1 MEDKVEKLALHGG
14 VPVREKPL
22 PPRGHIGTEEKEA
35 VIAYLDRVIASGT
48 LGAYQGEEE
57 EAYCAQFAEYLGGGY
72 ADAVSSG
79 STAIYVA
86 LKALQLEA
94 FSEVIIGPFTDPGGM
109 MPIPLQNMV
118 PMIADSAPGS
128 YNTGPEQIEE
138 LISDRTSAVIVPHIA
153 GEPADMGGIMEVAR
167 RHGIPVIEDCAQA
180 HGTRFKGQLVGSFG
194 DISAFSTMS
203 GKHHSSGGQG
213 GMVFTRDE
221 ALYQSVRRMADR
233 GKPHFLPEGATNI
246 QATLNFNQTDL
257 AAVVGQVQLRKLP
270 EMVERRRAIVGQLI
284 EGIADLEMIAL
295 PQGGRDFESSYWFL
309 PVAFY
314 PERAACDKE
323 TFCESLRA
331 EGLPVTDDY
340 RSGMPH
346 RQTWYMERRVF
357 GSSGY
362 PWASPLYKGDPNREF
377 PCPNAQAMLKSH
389 FTMSLHENWG
399 TREIDDVIAIFHK
412 AAAAYRPG

>member
-1 MEDKVEKLALHGG
+1 MGDILDRLAIHGG
-14 VPVREKPL
+14 PPVREAPL
-22 PPRGHIGTEEKEA
+22 PARGHIGSEEREA
-35 VIAYLDRVIASGT
+35 VSAYMDKVVATGT

-57 EAYCAQFAEYLGGGY
+57 EAYCAAFAEYLGGGY

-79 STAIYVA
+79 SAAIYVA
-86 LKALQLEA
+86 LLALELEA

-109 MPIPLQNMV
+109 MPIPLQSMI
-118 PMIADSAPGS
+118 PMIADSAPDS
-128 YNTGPEQIEE
+128 FNTGPEQVEA
-138 LISDRTSAVIVPHIA
+138 LISPRTSAIIVPHIA
-153 GEPADMGGIMEVAR
+153 GEPADIGGIMELAG

-180 HGTRFKGQLVGSFG
+180 HGARFKGQLAGSFG
-194 DISAFSTMS
+194 DLSAFSTMT
-203 GKHHSSGGQG
+203 GKHHSSGAQG

-233 GKPHFLPEGATNI
+233 GKPHFLPEGATNM

-257 AAVVGQVQLRKLP
+257 AAVVGLIQLRKLP

-284 EGIADLEMIAL
+284 EGTADLEMTAMR
-295 PQGGRDFESSYWFL
+295 QTAREVESSYWFL

-340 RSGMPH
+340 RYGMPH
-346 RQTWYMERRVF
+346 RQSWYAERRVF
-357 GSSGY
+357 GGSGY
-362 PWASPLYKGDPNREF
+362 PWASPLYEGDPNREF

-389 FTMSLHENWG
+389 FTMSLHENWS
-399 TREIDDVIAIFHK
+399 TREIDDVVAIFQK
-412 AAAAYRPG
+412 VAAAYRAG

>member
-57 EAYCAQFAEYLGGGY
+57 EAYCAQFAEQLGGGY

-86 LKALQLEA
+86 LMALQLEA

-118 PMIADSAPGS
+118 PMIADSAPDS
-128 YNTGPEQIEE
+128 YNTGPEQVEE
-138 LISDRTSAVIVPHIA
+138 LISPRTSAIIVPHIA
-153 GEPADMGGIMEVAR
+153 GEPADIGGIIEVAR
-167 RHGIPVIEDCAQA
+167 RRGIPVIEDCAQA
-180 HGTRFKGQLVGSFG
+180 HGARFKGQLVGSFG

-246 QATLNFNQTDL
+246 EATLNFNQTDL

-284 EGIADLEMIAL
+284 EGTADLEMIAL
-295 PQGGRDFESSYWFL
+295 RQGGRDIESSYWFL

-340 RSGMPH
+340 RYGMPH
-346 RQTWYMERRVF
+346 RQEWYTERRVF

>member
-1 MEDKVEKLALHGG
+1 MGDKLEKLALDGG
-14 VPVREKPL
+14 VPVRETPL
-22 PPRGHIGTEEKEA
+22 PPRGHFETEEKDA

-246 QATLNFNQTDL
+246 EATLNFNQTDL

-270 EMVERRRAIVGQLI
+270 EMVERRRAIVGHLI
-284 EGIADLEMIAL
+284 EGTADLEMIAL
-295 PQGGRDFESSYWFL
+295 RQTGQEFESSYWFL
-309 PVAFY
+309 PVGFFS
-314 PERAACDKE
+314 ERAASDKE
-323 TFCESLRA
+323 TFCESLCA

-346 RQTWYMERRVF
+346 RQEWYTERRVF

-362 PWASPLYKGDPNREF
+362 PWASPLYKGDPNRGF

-412 AAAAYRPG
+412 VVAAYTPA

>member
-1 MEDKVEKLALHGG
+1 MGDSVDRLAIHGG
-14 VPVREKPL
+14 APVRETSL
-22 PPRGHIGTEEKEA
+22 PARGHIGREEKEA
-35 VIAYLDRVIASGT
+35 VSAYLDKVIATGT

-57 EAYCAQFAEYLGGGY
+57 EAYCAQYAEHLGGGY

-79 STAIYVA
+79 SAAIYVA
-86 LKALQLEA
+86 LLALELEA

-109 MPIPLQNMV
+109 MPIPLQSMI
-118 PMIADSAPGS
+118 PMIADSTPDS
-128 YNTGPEQIEE
+128 YNTGPEQVEE
-138 LISDRTSAVIVPHIA
+138 LISPRTSAIVVPHIA
-153 GEPADMGGIMEVAR
+153 GEPADIGGIMELAG

-180 HGTRFKGQLVGSFG
+180 HGARFRGQLVGSFG
-194 DISAFSTMS
+194 DLAAFSTMS

-213 GMVFTRDE
+213 GVVFTKDE

-233 GKPHFLPEGATNI
+233 GKPHFLPEGATNM

-257 AAVVGQVQLRKLP
+257 AAAVGQVQLRKLP

-284 EGIADLEMIAL
+284 EGTADLDMIAL
-295 PQGGRDFESSYWFL
+295 TQTAEDVESSYWFL

-340 RSGMPH
+340 RTGMPH
-346 RQTWYMERRVF
+346 RQSWYTERRVF

-362 PWASPLYKGDPNREF
+362 PWASPLYEGDPNRQF

-389 FTMSLHENWG
+389 LTMMLHENWS
-399 TREIDDVIAIFHK
+399 TREIDDVIAIFQK
-412 AAAAYRPG
+412 VAAAYMPG

>member
-57 EAYCAQFAEYLGGGY
+57 EAYCAQFAAYLGGGY

-138 LISDRTSAVIVPHIA
+138 LISARTSAVIVPHIA

-180 HGTRFKGQLVGSFG
+180 HGTRFRGQLAGSFG

-213 GMVFTRDE
+213 GMVFTRDQ

-246 QATLNFNQTDL
+246 EATLNFNQTDV

-284 EGIADLEMIAL
+284 EGIADLEIIAL

-362 PWASPLYKGDPNREF
+362 PWASPLYKGDPNRGF
-377 PCPNAQAMLKSH
+377 PCPNAQAMLEEP
-389 FTMSLHENWG
+389 LH
-399 TREIDDVIAIFHK
+399 DVIARELGYARDRRRDRHLSQ
-412 AAAAYRPG
+412 GCCCL

>member
-1 MEDKVEKLALHGG
+1 MTDSMNGQAVHGG
-14 VPVREKPL
+14 PPVREAPF
-22 PPRGHIGTEEKEA
+22 PTRGHIGLEEKEA
-35 VIAYLDRVIASGT
+35 VVAYLDQVIETGT

-94 FSEVIIGPFTDPGGM
+94 FSEVIIGPFTDPGGI
-109 MPIPLQNMV
+109 MPIPLQNMI
-118 PMIADSAPGS
+118 PMIADSTPGS
-128 YNTGPEQIEE
+128 YNTGPQQIEE
-138 LISDRTSAVIVPHIA
+138 LISPRTSAIIVPHIA
-153 GEPADMGGIMEVAR
+153 GEPADIGGILALAR
-167 RHGIPVIEDCAQA
+167 RHGIRVIEDCAQA
-180 HGTRFKGQLVGSFG
+180 HGARYQGQLLGSFG

-203 GKHHSSGGQG
+203 GKHHSSGAQG

-221 ALYQSVRRMADR
+221 ALYQSARRMADR
-233 GKPHFLPEGATNI
+233 GKPHFLPEGATNM
-246 QATLNFNQTDL
+246 QASLNFNQTDL

-270 EMVERRRAIVGQLI
+270 QMVERRRAIVGQLI
-284 EGIADLEMIAL
+284 EGTADLEMITL
-295 PQGGRDFESSYWFL
+295 PQTAPGIESSYWFL
-309 PVAFY
+309 PIAFH
-314 PERAACDKE
+314 PDRAACDKE

-340 RSGMPH
+340 LSGMPH
-346 RQTWYMERRVF
+346 SQEWYTKRRVF

-362 PWASPLYKGDPNREF
+362 PWASPLYQGDPDREF

-389 FTMSLHENWG
+389 FNMFFHENWG
-399 TREIDDVIAIFHK
+399 VQELDDVIAIFQK
-412 AAAAYRPG
+412 VAEAYTPG

>member
-14 VPVREKPL
+14 VPVRETPL

-57 EAYCAQFAEYLGGGY
+57 EAYCAQFAEQLGDGY

-86 LKALQLEA
+86 LMALQLEA

-118 PMIADSAPGS
+118 PMVADSAPGS
-128 YNTGPEQIEE
+128 YNTGPEQVEE
-138 LISDRTSAVIVPHIA
+138 LISPRTSAIVVPHIA
-153 GEPADMGGIMEVAR
+153 GEPADIGGIVEVAR

-180 HGTRFKGQLVGSFG
+180 HGARFKGQLVGSFG

-284 EGIADLEMIAL
+284 EGTADLDMIAL
-295 PQGGRDFESSYWFL
+295 RQTGQEFESSYWFL
-309 PVAFY
+309 PVGFF

-340 RSGMPH
+340 RYGMPH
-346 RQTWYMERRVF
+346 RQEWYTERRVF

-389 FTMSLHENWG
+389 FTMSLHENWS

-412 AAAAYRPG
+412 VAAAYTPG

>member
-1 MEDKVEKLALHGG
+1 MKDKVEKLALHGS
-14 VPVREKPL
+14 VPVRETPL

-138 LISDRTSAVIVPHIA
+138 LISARTSAVIVPHIA

-180 HGTRFKGQLVGSFG
+180 HGTRFRGQLAGSYG

-213 GMVFTRDE
+213 GMVFTRDQ

-246 QATLNFNQTDL
+246 EATLNFNQTDV

-284 EGIADLEMIAL
+284 EGMADLEMIAL

-412 AAAAYRPG
+412 VAAAYTPA

>member
-1 MEDKVEKLALHGG
+1 MKDKVEKLALHGS
-14 VPVREKPL
+14 VPVRQTPL

-57 EAYCAQFAEYLGGGY
+57 EAYCAQFAAYLGGGY

-138 LISDRTSAVIVPHIA
+138 LISARTSAVIVPHIA

-180 HGTRFKGQLVGSFG
+180 HGTRFRGQLAGSYG

-213 GMVFTRDE
+213 GMVFTRDQ

-246 QATLNFNQTDL
+246 EATLNFNQTDV

-284 EGIADLEMIAL
+284 EGMADLEMIAL

-362 PWASPLYKGDPNREF
+362 PWASPLYKGDPNRGF

-412 AAAAYRPG
+412 VAAAYTPA

>member
-246 QATLNFNQTDL
+246 EATLNFNQTDV

-284 EGIADLEMIAL
+284 EGTADLEMIAL

-362 PWASPLYKGDPNREF
+362 PWASPLYRGDPNREF

-389 FTMSLHENWG
+389 LTMSLHENWG

>member
-1 MEDKVEKLALHGG
+1 MTDRMKGLAVHGG
-14 VPVREKPL
+14 APVRAAPF

-35 VIAYLDRVIASGT
+35 VIAYIDEVIESGT
-48 LGAYQGEEE
+48 LNAYQGAEE
-57 EAYCAQFAEYLGGGY
+57 EAYCARFAEELGGGY

-109 MPIPLQNMV
+109 MPIPLQNMI

-128 YNTGPEQIEE
+128 YNTGPQQIEA
-138 LISDRTSAVIVPHIA
+138 LISPRTSAIIVPHIA
-153 GEPADMGGIMEVAR
+153 GEPADIGGIMALAR

-180 HGTRFKGQLVGSFG
+180 HGARYQGQLLGSFG

-203 GKHHSSGGQG
+203 GKHHSSGAQG

-221 ALYQSVRRMADR
+221 ALYQSARRMADR
-233 GKPHFLPEGATNI
+233 GKPHFLPEGATNM

-257 AAVVGQVQLRKLP
+257 AAVVGQAQLRKLP

-284 EGIADLEMIAL
+284 EAAADLEIISLRQTA
-295 PQGGRDFESSYWFL
+295 PGIESSYWFL
-309 PVAFY
+309 PVAFHRD
-314 PERAACDKE
+314 RAACDKE
-323 TFCESLRA
+323 TFCESLRS

-340 RSGMPH
+340 RTGMPH
-346 RQTWYMERRVF
+346 RQEWYRERRVF

-362 PWASPLYKGDPNREF
+362 PWASPLYKGDPDRDF
-377 PCPNAQAMLKSH
+377 PCPNAEAMLKSH
-389 FTMSLHENWG
+389 FNIFFHENWG
-399 TREIDDVIAIFHK
+399 VQEVDDVIAIFQK
-412 AAAAYRPG
+412 VAAAYTSG

>member
-14 VPVREKPL
+14 VPVRETPL
-22 PPRGHIGTEEKEA
+22 PPRGHIGTEEKDA

-57 EAYCAQFAEYLGGGY
+57 EAYCAQFAEKLGGGY

-86 LKALQLEA
+86 LMALQLEA

-118 PMIADSAPGS
+118 PMVADSAPDS
-128 YNTGPEQIEE
+128 YNTGPEQVEE
-138 LISDRTSAVIVPHIA
+138 LISPRTSAIIVPHIA
-153 GEPADMGGIMEVAR
+153 GEPADIGGITEVAR

-180 HGTRFKGQLVGSFG
+180 HGARFKGQSVGSFG

-203 GKHHSSGGQG
+203 GKHHSSGAQG

-233 GKPHFLPEGATNI
+233 GKPHFLPEGATNM

-284 EGIADLEMIAL
+284 EGTADLEMIAL
-295 PQGGRDFESSYWFL
+295 RQTGREIESSYWFL

-314 PERAACDKE
+314 PDRAACDKE

-340 RSGMPH
+340 RYGMPH
-346 RQTWYMERRVF
+346 RQEWYTERRVF

-389 FTMSLHENWG
+389 FTMSFHENWS

-412 AAAAYRPG
+412 AAAAYTPG

>member
-1 MEDKVEKLALHGG
+1 MKDKVEKLALHGS
-14 VPVREKPL
+14 VPVRETPL

-57 EAYCAQFAEYLGGGY
+57 EAYCAQFAAYLGGGY

-138 LISDRTSAVIVPHIA
+138 LISARTSAVIVPHIA

-180 HGTRFKGQLVGSFG
+180 HGTRFRGQLAGSYG

-213 GMVFTRDE
+213 GMVFTRDQ

-246 QATLNFNQTDL
+246 EATLNFNQTDV

-284 EGIADLEMIAL
+284 EGMADLEMIAL

-362 PWASPLYKGDPNREF
+362 PWASPLYKGDPNRGF

-412 AAAAYRPG
+412 VAAAYTPA

>member
-14 VPVREKPL
+14 VPVRETPL
-22 PPRGHIGTEEKEA
+22 PPRGHIGTEEKDA

-246 QATLNFNQTDL
+246 EATLNFNQTDL

-284 EGIADLEMIAL
+284 EGTADLEMIAL

-346 RQTWYMERRVF
+346 RQTWFMERRVF

-412 AAAAYRPG
+412 AAAAYTPG

>member
-14 VPVREKPL
+14 VPVRETPL
-22 PPRGHIGTEEKEA
+22 PPRGHIGTEEKDA

-128 YNTGPEQIEE
+128 YNTGPKQIEE

-284 EGIADLEMIAL
+284 EGMADLEMIAVR
-295 PQGGRDFESSYWFL
+295 QAGRDFESSYWFL

-362 PWASPLYKGDPNREF
+362 PWASPLYKGDPNRGF

>member
-14 VPVREKPL
+14 VPVRETPL

-138 LISDRTSAVIVPHIA
+138 LISARTSAVVVPHIA

-180 HGTRFKGQLVGSFG
+180 HGTRFRGQLAGSYG

-213 GMVFTRDE
+213 GMVFTRDQ
-221 ALYQSVRRMADR
+221 AHYQSVRRMADR

-246 QATLNFNQTDL
+246 EATLNFNQTDV

-284 EGIADLEMIAL
+284 EGMADLEMIAL

-362 PWASPLYKGDPNREF
+362 PWASPLYKGDPNRGF
-377 PCPNAQAMLKSH
+377 PCPNAQAMLRSH
-389 FTMSLHENWG
+389 FTFSLHENWS

-412 AAAAYRPG
+412 VAAAYSPA

>member
-57 EAYCAQFAEYLGGGY
+57 EAYCAQFAEQLGGGY

-86 LKALQLEA
+86 LMALQLEA

-118 PMIADSAPGS
+118 PMVADSAPDS
-128 YNTGPEQIEE
+128 YNTGPEQVEE
-138 LISDRTSAVIVPHIA
+138 LISPRTSAIIVPHIA
-153 GEPADMGGIMEVAR
+153 GEPADIGGIIEVAR
-167 RHGIPVIEDCAQA
+167 RRGIPVIEDCAQA
-180 HGTRFKGQLVGSFG
+180 HGARFKGQLVGSFG

-284 EGIADLEMIAL
+284 EGMADLEMIAMR
-295 PQGGRDFESSYWFL
+295 QSGRDIESSYWFL

-340 RSGMPH
+340 RYGMPH
-346 RQTWYMERRVF
+346 RQEWYTERRVF

>member
-1 MEDKVEKLALHGG
+1 MGDSVSKLVLHGG
-14 VPVREKPL
+14 SPVRKTPL
-22 PPRGHIGTEEKEA
+22 PARGHIGSEEKEA
-35 VIAYLDRVIASGT
+35 VNAYMDKVIATGT

-57 EAYCAQFAEYLGGGY
+57 EAYCAAFAEHLGGGY

-79 STAIYVA
+79 SAAIYVA
-86 LKALQLEA
+86 LLALELEA

-109 MPIPLQNMV
+109 MPIPMQSMI
-118 PMIADSAPGS
+118 PMIADSAPDS

-138 LISDRTSAVIVPHIA
+138 LISPRTSAIIVPHIA
-153 GEPADMGGIMEVAR
+153 GDPADIGGIMELAG

-180 HGTRFKGQLVGSFG
+180 HGARFEGRLAGSFG
-194 DISAFSTMS
+194 DLSAFSTMS

-221 ALYQSVRRMADR
+221 ALYQSVRRMSDR
-233 GKPHFLPEGATNI
+233 GKPHFLPDGATNM

-257 AAVVGQVQLRKLP
+257 AAAVGLVQLRKLP

-284 EGIADLEMIAL
+284 EGTADLEMIAMGQTG
-295 PQGGRDFESSYWFL
+295 PEVESSYWFL

-340 RSGMPH
+340 RTGMPH
-346 RQTWYMERRVF
+346 SQAWYSERQVF

-362 PWASPLYKGDPNREF
+362 PWASPLYKGDPNRGF
-377 PCPNAQAMLKSH
+377 PCPNAQAMLRSH
-389 FTMSLHENWG
+389 FTFSIHENWS
-399 TREIDDVIAIFHK
+399 TQEIDDVIAIFQK
-412 AAAAYRPG
+412 VTSAYSPA

>member
-14 VPVREKPL
+14 VPVRETPL
-22 PPRGHIGTEEKEA
+22 PPRGHIETEEKDA

-138 LISDRTSAVIVPHIA
+138 LISDRTSAVVVPHIA

-246 QATLNFNQTDL
+246 EATLNFNQTDV

-284 EGIADLEMIAL
+284 EGTADLEMIAL
-295 PQGGRDFESSYWFL
+295 PQGGRDIESSYWFL

-362 PWASPLYKGDPNREF
+362 PWASPLYKGDPNRGF

>member
-1 MEDKVEKLALHGG
+1 MKDKVEKLALHGS
-14 VPVREKPL
+14 VPVRETPL

-138 LISDRTSAVIVPHIA
+138 LISARTSAVIVPHIA

-180 HGTRFKGQLVGSFG
+180 HGTRFRGQLAGSYG

-213 GMVFTRDE
+213 GMVFTRDQ

-246 QATLNFNQTDL
+246 EATLNFNQTDV

-284 EGIADLEMIAL
+284 EGMADLEMIAL

-362 PWASPLYKGDPNREF
+362 PWASPLYKGDPNRGF

-412 AAAAYRPG
+412 VAAAYTPA

>member
-1 MEDKVEKLALHGG
+1 MRDSMNKLALHGG
-14 VPVREKPL
+14 SPVREAPL
-22 PPRGHIGTEEKEA
+22 PARGHIGSEEKEA
-35 VIAYLDRVIASGT
+35 VNAYMDKVIATGT
-48 LGAYQGEEE
+48 LGAYQGAEE
-57 EAYCAQFAEYLGGGY
+57 EAYCAAFAAYLGGGY

-79 STAIYVA
+79 SAAIYVA
-86 LKALQLEA
+86 LLALELEA

-109 MPIPLQNMV
+109 MPIPLQNMI
-118 PMIADSAPGS
+118 PMIADSAPDS
-128 YNTGPEQIEE
+128 YNTGPEQIEA
-138 LISDRTSAVIVPHIA
+138 LISPRTRAIIVPHIA
-153 GEPADMGGIMEVAR
+153 GEPADIEGIMEVAG

-180 HGTRFKGQLVGSFG
+180 HGARFRGQLAGSFG
-194 DISAFSTMS
+194 DLSAFSTMS
-203 GKHHSSGGQG
+203 GKHHSSGAQG

-233 GKPHFLPEGATNI
+233 GKPHFLPEGATNM

-257 AAVVGQVQLRKLP
+257 AAVVGLIQLRKLP

-284 EGIADLEMIAL
+284 EGTADLGMISMRRTA
-295 PQGGRDFESSYWFL
+295 REVESSYWVL

-340 RSGMPH
+340 RYGMPH
-346 RQTWYMERRVF
+346 RQAWYTERRVF

-362 PWASPLYKGDPNREF
+362 PWASPLYEGDPNREF

-389 FTMSLHENWG
+389 FTMSLHENWS
-399 TREIDDVIAIFHK
+399 TREIDDVVAIFQK
-412 AAAAYRPG
+412 VAAAYRAG

>member
-1 MEDKVEKLALHGG
+1 MGDKVEKLALHGG
-14 VPVREKPL
+14 VPVRQTPL

-57 EAYCAQFAEYLGGGY
+57 EAYCAQFAAYLGGGY

-79 STAIYVA
+79 STAVYVA

-138 LISDRTSAVIVPHIA
+138 LISARTSAVVVPHIA

-180 HGTRFKGQLVGSFG
+180 HGTRFRGQLAGSYG

-246 QATLNFNQTDL
+246 EATLNFNQTDV

-323 TFCESLRA
+323 TFCESLRT

-362 PWASPLYKGDPNREF
+362 PWASPLYKGDPNRGF

-412 AAAAYRPG
+412 VAAAYTPA

>member
-1 MEDKVEKLALHGG
+1 
-14 VPVREKPL
+14 
-22 PPRGHIGTEEKEA
+22 
-35 VIAYLDRVIASGT
+35 
-48 LGAYQGEEE
+48 
-57 EAYCAQFAEYLGGGY
+57 
-72 ADAVSSG
+72 
-79 STAIYVA
+79 
-86 LKALQLEA
+86 
-94 FSEVIIGPFTDPGGM
+94 
-109 MPIPLQNMV
+109 
-118 PMIADSAPGS
+118 
-128 YNTGPEQIEE
+128 
-138 LISDRTSAVIVPHIA
+138 
-153 GEPADMGGIMEVAR
+153 
-167 RHGIPVIEDCAQA
+167 
-180 HGTRFKGQLVGSFG
+180 
-194 DISAFSTMS
+194 
-203 GKHHSSGGQG
+203 
-213 GMVFTRDE
+213 MVFTRDE
-221 ALYQSVRRMADR
+221 ALYQSARRMADR

-246 QATLNFNQTDL
+246 EATLNFNQTDL

-284 EGIADLEMIAL
+284 EGTADLEMIAL

-362 PWASPLYKGDPNREF
+362 PWASPLYKGDPNRGF

-412 AAAAYRPG
+412 VAAAYTPA